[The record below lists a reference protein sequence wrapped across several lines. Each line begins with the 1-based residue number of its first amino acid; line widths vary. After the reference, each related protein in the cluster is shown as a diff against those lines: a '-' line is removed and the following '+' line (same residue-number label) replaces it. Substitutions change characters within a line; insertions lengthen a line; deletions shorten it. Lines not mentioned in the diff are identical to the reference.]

1 MQTLTE
7 QILAYQESGIGYERL
22 SASVATLVYNYPRR
36 CYGFS
41 EDDRGEFLLFFY
53 PRIPSLIKR
62 FHPMGKPFEVYLK
75 TTLRWQLKTYAV
87 RKRRANHRDRVFGR
101 RELWTEMLGDPVR
114 LPSGVNRAC
123 DGWRTLLAAQRDSSV
138 EQNGRLRDRSLRKRL
153 LLAAMKSSIELA
165 PGDVEDLARLTGAS
179 LAEIRHH
186 CEALRLL
193 ASPRE
198 ARYQL
203 LSARR
208 NKTFVRM
215 QCLQEEVQETPDGER
230 LDILRFK
237 YKKLER
243 RFERARMEATAVL
256 RTPTHREIARTLGVP
271 KGSVDSGIFYLRCAL
286 ENRRAFPEKINSGML
301 SQ

>member
-1 MQTLTE
+1 MKTLTD
-7 QILAYQESGIGYERL
+7 QILAFQESGIGYDRL
-22 SASVATLVYNYPRR
+22 LASVAMIVYNYPRR

-53 PRIPSLIKR
+53 PRISSLINR

-101 RELWTEMLGDPVR
+101 REMWTEMLGDPVR
-114 LPSGVNRAC
+114 LPSELPRAS
-123 DGWRTLLAAQRDSSV
+123 DGWKTLLGSQRDCTV
-138 EQNGRLRDRSLRKRL
+138 EENGRLRDRSLRKRL
-153 LLAAMKSSIELA
+153 LLAAMKSSVQLT

-179 LAEIRHH
+179 LAEVKHH

-203 LSARR
+203 LSVRR

-215 QCLQEEVQETPDGER
+215 QCLQEEVQETPEGER
-230 LDILRFK
+230 LDLLRFK

-243 RFERARMEATAVL
+243 RFERARLEATAVL

-286 ENRRAFPEKINSGML
+286 ENRKGFPEKINSGML
-301 SQ
+301 PQ